1 MAPTQEIPWEER
13 NNHALS
19 MECRTRG
26 IALPRVAKLLKHQ
39 LVQLIVDDEYQK
51 KKGTF
56 EFKSF
61 TQRNDPDGDLAKKWV
76 ANRIPLW
83 VRGVEARFKS
93 VIEYHQGL
101 EDYHRNLRMGAESSL
116 ATDLENIT
124 LREKDWMAVTEERV
138 IETEIFGT
146 DEDEEKLGAH
156 PSENSNDKLEN
167 DHEPAADV
175 DNCENASQE
184 SPVTILQAGN
194 EDEAMADSDK
204 EDSSVN
210 TDDDEGDEAVADSD
224 KEDSSV
230 NADGD
235 EGDEAIA
242 DSDKEDSSVNADG
255 NEGDDAEENSNTK
268 ESETKQSETKENDRK
283 ENNSKINEPDSNET
297 FDPSLTIEYPQVDTT
312 QMLLHEVEIE
322 PCSPI
327 LCKVKAMFL
336 KLRFRM
342 EAARVFAL
350 SDLEQYVKDF
360 NKQKKQVFR
369 FTGMMYDRSAIYVLF
384 HNSIQGFEDMRQCLR
399 FVSAEVKTP
408 FPKDYCW
415 DIDVVRMYVG
425 SMEEDA
431 GDEGGEG
438 GDFAEGFAGK
448 IFYYV
453 GSDGK
458 VTTLESL
465 EVDEEVD
472 EEETPFVREASIE
485 SVEE

>member
-19 MECRTRG
+19 MECRKREIT
-26 IALPRVAKLLKHQ
+26 LPRGVKLLKHH
-39 LVQLIVDDEYQK
+39 
-51 KKGTF
+51 
-56 EFKSF
+56 
-61 TQRNDPDGDLAKKWV
+61 GDLAKNWITK
-76 ANRIPLW
+76 RIPLQ
-83 VRGVEARFKS
+83 VRGIEARFKS
-93 VIEYHQGL
+93 VIEYHQGQ

-116 ATDLENIT
+116 ATDLEYT
-124 LREKDWMAVTEERV
+124 SLREKDWIAVTEEWV
-138 IETEIFGT
+138 KETELFGT
-146 DEDEEKLGAH
+146 DEDDEKLDS
-156 PSENSNDKLEN
+156 PENSIDKLEI

-194 EDEAMADSDK
+194 EDEAI
-204 EDSSVN
+204 V
-210 TDDDEGDEAVADSD
+210 DSD

-230 NADGD
+230 NADDNEGDEAIADTDKEDSSMNTDGD

-255 NEGDDAEENSNTK
+255 NEGDDAEENNNTK
-268 ESETKQSETKENDRK
+268 ESETKESETKENDRK

-322 PCSPI
+322 PCSRI

-360 NKQKKQVFR
+360 NKQEKQVFR

>member
-39 LVQLIVDDEYQK
+39 LVQLIVDDEYQR
-51 KKGTF
+51 KKGTS

-138 IETEIFGT
+138 IETELFGT
-146 DEDEEKLGAH
+146 DKDGEKLGAH
-156 PSENSNDKLEN
+156 PPENSNNKLEN

-194 EDEAMADSDK
+194 K
-204 EDSSVN
+204 
-210 TDDDEGDEAVADSD
+210 
-224 KEDSSV
+224 
-230 NADGD
+230 
-235 EGDEAIA
+235 DEAIA
-242 DSDKEDSSVNADG
+242 DSDKEDSSMNTNDNKRDEAIADSNKKDSSINTDNNKRDKAIADSNKEDISINADS
-255 NEGDDAEENSNTK
+255 NERDDTEENSNTK
-268 ESETKQSETKENDRK
+268 ESETKESKTKENDRK

-342 EAARVFAL
+342 EAAR
-350 SDLEQYVKDF
+350 
-360 NKQKKQVFR
+360 KKQVFR

-438 GDFAEGFAGK
+438 GDSAEGFAGK

-472 EEETPFVREASIE
+472 EEEIPFVREASIE